1 MGCFV
6 SVEGGKHYT
15 YSFNA
20 KTETSNYIYISV
32 VISGS
37 LDHDINGIFG
47 RFVFIEGS
55 EYKQYSIYID
65 PEEYCELYIGV
76 EHRSNVVGKTWVYGE
91 KLECG
96 INQYPFWTP
105 NPTDVYTE

>member
-1 MGCFV
+1 MGGVYTENLLKRTKDFSGDSWYNTGIKWSKESEKIDGYTVISSDKSWGGMGCFV

-55 EYKQYSIYID
+55 
-65 PEEYCELYIGV
+65 
-76 EHRSNVVGKTWVYGE
+76 
-91 KLECG
+91 
-96 INQYPFWTP
+96 
-105 NPTDVYTE
+105 